1 MESIPNNDW
10 LVESIK
16 KVNIKCQFV
25 DTNGNLKKGTI
36 TPNEFSPNAEAT
48 LDYNYQYSDEKKEK
62 ELIQSI
68 PIKGNVVLNLE
79 TKTVQTIIKFEEDE

>member
-25 DTNGNLKKGTI
+25 DTNGNL
-36 TPNEFSPNAEAT
+36 T
-48 LDYNYQYSDEKKEK
+48 LTSRI
-62 ELIQSI
+62 LPPLS
-68 PIKGNVVLNLE
+68 VA
-79 TKTVQTIIKFEEDE
+79 